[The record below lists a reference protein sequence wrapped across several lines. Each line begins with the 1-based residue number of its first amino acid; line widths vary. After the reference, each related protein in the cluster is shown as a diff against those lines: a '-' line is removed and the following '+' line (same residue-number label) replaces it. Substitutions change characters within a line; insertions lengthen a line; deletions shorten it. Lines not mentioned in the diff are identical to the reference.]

1 MSKVQESRDLELT
14 SHQSTTEP
22 KKRDMP
28 FLERWLSIFEIMS
41 PGFVTNYRRR
51 ILLPDFGQV
60 LSPGFV
66 RVCQL
71 CFGWAAGRFPTEPLA
86 RRRSFRNIFTSCV
99 TKCSIAVGQE
109 FVWHLGYSHDHDS
122 LSSEGFLWMVRYL
135 AIISLAL
142 RPHDVH
148 VLYIL
153 THEAELT
160 LTGYLDVPLTE
171 CFNYFANSFT
181 AR

>member
-1 MSKVQESRDLELT
+1 
-14 SHQSTTEP
+14 
-22 KKRDMP
+22 MP

-41 PGFVTNYRRR
+41 QVLSPTTVAEFCCQTLVRFCR
-51 ILLPDFGQV
+51 QV

-99 TKCSIAVGQE
+99 TKCSIAVGE
-109 FVWHLGYSHDHDS
+109 KFVWHLGYSHDLDS
-122 LSSEGFLWMVRYL
+122 LSSEGFLWMAHYL
-135 AIISLAL
+135 VIISLAL
-142 RPHDVH
+142 RPHDV
-148 VLYIL
+148 LYIL
-153 THEAELT
+153 IHEAKLT
-160 LTGYLDVPLTE
+160 LTGYLDAPLTE
-171 CFNYFANSFT
+171 CFNNFANSFT